1 MGHHS
6 LWCCTNPENPN
17 YKWEMNLARATKVKR
32 RQGEKWGNKWASDYF
47 LYMKWLKLI
56 LNSYKCS
63 NINCI
68 YVVISDFLSKC
79 FYTHINTFILFYF
92 WSIRLAPLHIH
103 SNTGVILV
111 FSVLPK
117 DIFWATGHFLSH
129 NHPRFRLLWVVLTPT
144 SIIFLFTTDLTHSQ
158 SDSVPLYRPKP
169 ATSKELC
176 TIKHTHT
183 HNCKVQTLK
192 WNLRTTLTSHKPCGY
207 RTNAV

>member
-6 LWCCTNPENPN
+6 LWCCTNPENLN

-56 LNSYKCS
+56 LYSYKCS
-63 NINCI
+63 HINCI

-92 WSIRLAPLHIH
+92 LSIRLAPLHIH

-111 FSVLPK
+111 FSL
-117 DIFWATGHFLSH
+117 AQGHFLSRGT
-129 NHPRFRLLWVVLTPT
+129 HPEPQPPPLSSPLGCPNADEHHFSLHHWPNSQPVRFC
-144 SIIFLFTTDLTHSQ
+144 S
-158 SDSVPLYRPKP
+158 PL
-169 ATSKELC
+169 
-176 TIKHTHT
+176 
-183 HNCKVQTLK
+183 QTK
-192 WNLRTTLTSHKPCGY
+192 TCHFKR
-207 RTNAV
+207 AVYL